1 MSFSEDFDFSSCLNG
16 ELEGTKTENNLK
28 EAFCGESKARNK
40 YNFFAQKARKEGYI
54 HIADIFDKTAEN
66 EKEHAKIW
74 LKLLNNGQI
83 PDTKDNLRTA
93 AQTESYEWQDMYA
106 GFAQDAREEGFDK
119 IAALFETIRGIE
131 KMHMT
136 RYNKL
141 LKELEDNTF
150 YLKDE
155 PVLWECS
162 KCGYRCEREQAPD
175 ICPFCKH
182 KKEYFFVASEKT
194 DN

>member
-1 MSFSEDFDFSSCLNG
+1 MSFSEDFDFSTCINK
-16 ELEGTKTENNLK
+16 ELEGTKTQNNLK
-28 EAFCGESKARNK
+28 EAFCGESQARNK
-40 YNFFAQKARKEGYI
+40 YNFFAQKARKEGLI
-54 HIADIFDKTAEN
+54 RVADIFDKTAEN

-74 LKLLNNGQI
+74 LKLLYGGDI
-83 PDTKDNLRTA
+83 PNTKENLRTA

-106 GFAQDAREEGFDK
+106 NFAKDAKEEGFDK
-119 IAALFETIRGIE
+119 IAALFESVRNIE

-141 LKELEDNTF
+141 LAELEDNTY
-150 YLKDE
+150 YLKDT

-162 KCGYRCEREQAPD
+162 KCGYRFEREQAPD

-182 KKEYFFVASEKT
+182 PKEYFFTVNPE
-194 DN
+194 

>member
-1 MSFSEDFDFSSCLNG
+1 MSFSEDFDFSTCINK
-16 ELEGTKTENNLK
+16 ELEGTKTQNNLK
-28 EAFCGESKARNK
+28 EAFCGESQARNK
-40 YNFFAQKARKEGYI
+40 YNFFAQKARKEGLI
-54 HIADIFDKTAEN
+54 SVADIFDKTAEN

-74 LKLLNNGQI
+74 LKLLYGGDI
-83 PDTKDNLRTA
+83 PNTKENLRTA

-106 GFAQDAREEGFDK
+106 NFAKDAKEEGFDK
-119 IAALFETIRGIE
+119 IAALFESVRSIE

-141 LKELEDNTF
+141 LAELEDNTY
-150 YLKDE
+150 YLKDT

-162 KCGYRCEREQAPD
+162 KCGYRFEQEQAPD

-182 KKEYFFVASEKT
+182 PKEYFFTVNPE
-194 DN
+194 